1 MKFEHVAMLE
11 WCVYRSQEHAIT
23 DDDTDR
29 LYLSDI
35 SGGRSILM
43 TSRKSISDVST
54 EAYKAV
60 LKSWNKLH
68 DTEKDKFRALV
79 QIEDM

>member
-1 MKFEHVAMLE
+1 MNTEHAAMLE
-11 WCVYRSQEHAIT
+11 WCVYRSQEHAIV

-35 SGGRSILM
+35 SGGHSILM
-43 TSRKSISDVST
+43 TSRKSISDAST

-60 LKSWNKLH
+60 LKSWNKLPEV
-68 DTEKDKFRALV
+68 EKDKFRALV
-79 QIEDM
+79 QTEDM